1 MIIALDINAEYMISF
16 EYIACCVSVS
26 DSDLLEVWRMF
37 NNESIVSQLQNP

>member
-1 MIIALDINAEYMISF
+1 MIIALDINAEYMISL
-16 EYIACCVSVS
+16 IACGVSVS